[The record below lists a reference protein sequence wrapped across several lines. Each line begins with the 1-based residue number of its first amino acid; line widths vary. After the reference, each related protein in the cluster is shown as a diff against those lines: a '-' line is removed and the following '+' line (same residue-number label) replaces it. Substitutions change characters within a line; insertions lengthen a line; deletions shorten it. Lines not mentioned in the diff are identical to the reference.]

1 MDPRIDKAIARVT
14 KHSRE
19 SFEGQ
24 RAQLTFEEYLEL
36 LYARPYTLTRNVHQV
51 LRDLFVHHGAYE
63 VQGMGGVPT
72 RRFALFDDPRGDGL
86 ATVFGQEEVQN
97 RLFEVISGFAER
109 GRCDRFV
116 LLHGPNGSS
125 KSSIV
130 DCLRNGM
137 EAWSRTDDCP
147 LFRFSWVF
155 CERTEKGEVG
165 FGRRTHADEGS
176 LAHVDDRFITSRIP
190 CEMKDP
196 PWLLI
201 PKKRRLEMLEEA
213 LTTADASER
222 ERFVLSDAILRG
234 ELSPKNKVLYETL
247 LRSCKGDWQ
256 RVLRHV
262 RVERFYVSHRYRIGS
277 VTIEPQTTVD
287 AGSRMLAHGS
297 MDGLPA
303 VLMHEDLHEAHGDLV
318 DANHGIAEYSD
329 FLKRPLEA
337 NKYLLTTV
345 ERGML
350 HLPAITVALDL
361 LQVGTSDEKY
371 LAAFKRDPTFPG
383 FKGRMELVRV
393 PYLRRVST
401 EAKIYERHLESVAHG
416 MHIAPHCAEVAAL
429 FAVLTRMRRPDPA
442 SHEGALAKVLK
453 KLKPADKVA
462 LYEDGTLPEG
472 LDESERHALSEGID
486 VLAAEYDSAEEEFE
500 ECVEAAYEG
509 RVGASPREMQSM
521 LSEVSVSRGGTCL
534 TPMDVLD
541 ALPRLLADPSLYAFL
556 RIAPDGAYGQSESFL
571 RDARAELV
579 QSLGKTLRVA
589 SRLVDESEADRI
601 FHDYLREV
609 KSFGTGERVHDERR
623 HEDRAPDVAIME
635 NVEKHLGISTDA
647 AEFRNNL
654 IRRIA
659 AFRLSDPE
667 APLVL
672 KDLFAAEYRTLER
685 SFFREREG
693 EVLRMARDA
702 LLELQGGSAHLDAP
716 RREQAQGF
724 GTRLLEEHGWCG
736 ECVGAMLSWYL
747 KHQQEC
753 ED

>member
-1 MDPRIDKAIARVT
+1 MDARVEKAIARV
-14 KHSRE
+14 SRSSKE

-24 RAQLTFEEYLEL
+24 RAQLTFEEYLDL
-36 LYARPYTLTRNVHQV
+36 VYKRPYTLTRNIYQL
-51 LRDLFVHHGAYE
+51 LRDLFLHHGASE
-63 VQGMGGVPT
+63 VPGLGGVAA
-72 RRFALFDDPRGDGL
+72 RRFNIFDDPRGDGL

-116 LLHGPNGSS
+116 LLHGPNGSA

-130 DCLRNGM
+130 DCLRNALEG
-137 EAWSRTDDCP
+137 WSRTDDCP

-155 CERTEKGEVG
+155 CERSEKGEVG

-201 PKKRRLEMLEEA
+201 PKKRRLEILEEA
-213 LTTADASER
+213 LSTADESER
-222 ERFVLSDAILRG
+222 ERFVLSDALLRG
-234 ELSPKNKVLYETL
+234 ELSPKNKVLYESL

-262 RVERFYVSHRYRIGS
+262 RVERYYISHRYRTGS

-297 MDGLPA
+297 MEGLPA

-329 FLKRPLEA
+329 FLKRPIEA

-345 ERGML
+345 ERGLL

-393 PYLRRVST
+393 PYLRRVSD
-401 EAKIYERHLESVAHG
+401 EARIYERHLDSVARGVHV
-416 MHIAPHCAEVAAL
+416 APHCAEMAAL
-429 FAVLTRMRRPDPA
+429 FAVLTRMRRPDAA
-442 SHEGALAKVLK
+442 SYEGALPKILK
-453 KLKPADKVA
+453 KLKPAEKAA

-472 LDESERHALSEGID
+472 LDESEQHALAEGLPFI
-486 VLAAEYDSAEEEFE
+486 AAEFDGAEEELE

-509 RVGASPREMQSM
+509 RVGASPREMQSL
-521 LSEVSVSRGGTCL
+521 LSEATASRNGPCL
-534 TPMDVLD
+534 TPMDILD
-541 ALPRLLADPSLYAFL
+541 TLPRLLADPTLYAFL
-556 RIAPDGAYGQSESFL
+556 RIAPDGAYGQSDGFL
-571 RDARAELV
+571 KDVRDELV
-579 QSLGKTLRVA
+579 QRLGRSLREA
-589 SRLVDESEADRI
+589 SQLVDEGEADRV
-601 FHDYLREV
+601 FTDYLREV
-609 KSFGTGERVHDERR
+609 KAFGTGEQVQDERR
-623 HEDRAPDVAIME
+623 HESRAPDAALME
-635 NVEKHLGISTDA
+635 SVEKHLDVHADA
-647 AEFRNNL
+647 TEFRHTI
-654 IRRIA
+654 IRRIG
-659 AFRLSDPE
+659 AFRLSQPDE
-667 APLVL
+667 PLVL

-685 SFFREREG
+685 SFFREREA

-702 LLELQGGSAHLDAP
+702 LLELQGGNEHLDAT
-716 RREQAQGF
+716 RREQARSL

-747 KHQQEC
+747 KHQQEQ